1 MTTSISASTSADA
14 SAGPPPAPSAPSADA
29 STLSPRLRG
38 LAERLRGLLG
48 EGVVHTDPDPVY
60 AGDHAVP
67 SAPGTSFLLVLP
79 RDVEGV
85 QATLRLAH
93 ETGTPVVPRGAG
105 SGLSGGATPI
115 DGSIVLSLERL
126 TRIRE
131 IDVLDE
137 VAVVEAGVITADLS
151 EALAPHGF
159 FYAPDPASARLSS
172 IGGNIATNAGG
183 LHCAKY
189 GVTRESV
196 FGLEVVLADGTL
208 LRTGHRSIKGVTGL
222 DLTQLLI
229 GSEGTLAIVVAATV
243 RIRPLPVARR
253 TVLARFPTV
262 AGAAAGVNAISRSP
276 VRPAACELLDARS
289 LEDIDENTGAGVAEG
304 ESAVLLVELD
314 GYGIAEQTRDLI
326 AALGGAGGPA
336 DDGGDGGDAG
346 PSDVEI
352 RVLEDEA
359 EAEHWWELRRS
370 GRGSGAGHFRLGE
383 DVAIPKSRLADAF
396 AVIERI
402 GREHGIRTS
411 AVAHAGDGNLHPS
424 LSLPRPEDNPDPSA
438 PLPPVL
444 HEAADDLVREALA
457 LGGTISGEHGI
468 GTAKHSWLDLELSD
482 ASRALQRRLKDAFD
496 PQHLLNPGKA
506 L

>member
-1 MTTSISASTSADA
+1 MTTSISASTSADT
-14 SAGPPPAPSAPSADA
+14 SAVPASAPSADA
-29 STLSPRLRG
+29 SSLSPHLRA
-38 LAERLRGLLG
+38 LAERLQGLLG
-48 EGVVHTDPDPVY
+48 EDVVLTDPDPVY
-60 AGDHAVP
+60 TGDHAVP
-67 SAPGTSFLLVLP
+67 SAPGTSFLLTLP

-85 QATLRLAH
+85 QTVLRLAH
-93 ETGTPVVPRGAG
+93 ETGTTVVPRGAG
-105 SGLSGGATPI
+105 SGLSGGATPV
-115 DGSIVLSLERL
+115 DGSIVLGLERL

-196 FGLEVVLADGTL
+196 LGLEVVLADGTL

-289 LEDIDENTGAGVAEG
+289 LEDIDENTGAGVAAG

-314 GYGIAEQTRDLI
+314 GYGIAEQADDLI
-326 AALGGAGGPA
+326 VALGG
-336 DDGGDGGDAG
+336 GDPD
-346 PSDVEI
+346 PSGVEI
-352 RVLEDEA
+352 RVLEDQA

-444 HEAADDLVREALA
+444 HDAADDLVREALA